1 MRQHALSLPVI
12 WSYRLAALL
21 ATSRL
26 LFSVEPMKRRNFLQT
41 AALTSAIPLCG
52 APIAGVLPLGKTP
65 ALPGPEQEAIAATL
79 GKKGAYNEAQATYS
93 VPLPRND
100 LKVTVKGESVPIPFG
115 FGGWVAFKKTL
126 DGKQTVMMSDTVLL
140 EAEVNPLIDAT
151 HAAGLEVGAIH
162 NHFFYEEPRIFY
174 MHLHG
179 MGDTAELAKKY
190 RKAIGNTKL
199 LPANQPG
206 AAASGSGTPTTSP
219 TGAELFDLNA
229 LDGIVHHKGV
239 VNGPTYKYTIG
250 RDDVQVVAMGAE
262 MTAAI
267 GLNSWASFAGKH
279 DAAHIAGDIAMLEG
293 EMNNVVRALR
303 ANNLE
308 VVALHHHML
317 GEQPRT
323 VFLHYYGRGLAVAL
337 ATGFRAALDQLG
349 KATRMKH

>member
-1 MRQHALSLPVI
+1 
-12 WSYRLAALL
+12 
-21 ATSRL
+21 
-26 LFSVEPMKRRNFLQT
+26 MKRRNFLQA
-41 AALTSAIPLCG
+41 AALTSVIPICG
-52 APIAGVLPLGKTP
+52 LPSIEPLPFGKTP
-65 ALPGPEQEAIAATL
+65 ALSAEEQEAIAGAL
-79 GKKGAYNEAQATYS
+79 GKKGTYNEAQATYA

-100 LKVTVKGESVPIPFG
+100 LKVTVKGEAVPIPFG

-140 EAEVNPLIDAT
+140 EDEVNPLIDAT

-162 NHFFYEEPRIFY
+162 NHFFYEQPRIFY

-179 MGDTAELAKKY
+179 MGNTADLAKKY
-190 RKAIGNTKL
+190 AQAIRNTKL
-199 LPANQPG
+199 FPANQP
-206 AAASGSGTPTTSP
+206 AAPAPVAETAVNVPASTSK
-219 TGAELFDLNA
+219 ELFDLPA
-229 LDGIVHHKGV
+229 LDELVKYKGV

-250 RDDVQVVAMGAE
+250 RDDLQIVAMGAE

-267 GLNSWASFAGKH
+267 GLNSWASFAGKQ

-293 EMNNVVRALR
+293 EVNNVVKALR

-323 VFLHYYGRGLAVAL
+323 VFLHYYGRGPASTLAK
-337 ATGFRAALDQLG
+337 GFRAALDQLG
-349 KATRMKH
+349 KAGPMKH